1 MSLRTLVRTGV
12 ALLAS
17 LPITPAVS
25 VIEDNLYA
33 TEAGHI
39 EIQSKVHNATGI
51 RYVKNSGICE
61 TTPNVTQISGYI
73 DVGTDMSMWFW
84 FFESRNSPETAPFT
98 LWLNGGPGCS
108 SMMGLFQE
116 NGPCLVNA
124 DQNSTILNPYSWNS
138 LSNMIYIDQPIGA
151 GFSYGTDAVNS
162 TEAAAPFVWTAFQ
175 VLFESQLFSKYAS
188 REFTFATE
196 SYGGH
201 YGPGFVTYFEER
213 NALIASGEIDSVP
226 VVVSALM
233 INKQSIAF
241 LNFATYAPGYGQLQ
255 PDDILKNISDYLYGP
270 DGCVAQESACYA
282 AGNSTHSNKICRDA
296 GNYCNLNVFMPAVGN
311 YDGYDIRQNSSSLF
325 PPAYFMYYLQ
335 REDVMKKIGAR
346 VKLEHACSNPSFKN
360 FEKTGDNMAT
370 PAIGSGQLWAEDFD
384 LGACLVT
391 ASLSA
396 NLPVK
401 NRLEMLIWCPF
412 PCFNDPSYIL
422 TLLIPFSCNWLGGH
436 ASVLAMD
443 WYGNETLHNTP
454 FTNMTINGKPIAA
467 VQNVDNFSFA
477 RVYSAGHEVP
487 AFQPQAALEIFS
499 QVIRKEQLHSV

>member
-1 MSLRTLVRTGV
+1 MFLRTLVRVGV
-12 ALLAS
+12 TLIAS
-17 LPITPAVS
+17 LSVLRAVS
-25 VIEDNLYA
+25 VVKGDLDT
-33 TEAGHI
+33 TEAGHV

-61 TTPNVTQISGYI
+61 TTPNVTQFSGYI
-73 DVGTDMSMWFW
+73 DVGTNMSMWFW

-108 SMMGLFQE
+108 SMIGLFQE

-124 DQNSTILNPYSWNS
+124 DRNSTTLNPYRYAR
-138 LSNMIYIDQPIGA
+138 IIAPIGT

-188 REFTFATE
+188 REFIFGTE

-201 YGPGFVTYFEER
+201 YGPSFVTYFEEQ
-213 NALIASGEIDSVP
+213 NALIASGEIDAVP

-233 INKQSIAF
+233 INNGWYDPLIQNIAY

-255 PDDILKNISDYLYGP
+255 PDDVLKNISDALYGP
-270 DGCVAQESACYA
+270 DGCVVQENACYA
-282 AGNSTHSNKICRDA
+282 AGTSAHSNKICRDA
-296 GNYCNLNVFMPAVGN
+296 DNYCIDNVFVPAVGD
-311 YDGYDIRQNSSSLF
+311 YDSYDIRQNSSALF
-325 PPAYFMYYLQ
+325 PPEYYVHYL
-335 REDVMKKIGAR
+335 RKKDVMKKIGAQ
-346 VKLEHACSNPSFKN
+346 VKYKECPDAPYEEFV
-360 FEKTGDNMAT
+360 KTGDDART
-370 PAIGSGQLWAEDFD
+370 WLPQ
-384 LGACLVT
+384 
-391 ASLSA
+391 LSA
-396 NLPVK
+396 LANSGMK
-401 NRLEMLIWCPF
+401 ILIWAGDADM
-412 PCFNDPSYIL
+412 N
-422 TLLIPFSCNWLGGH
+422 CNWLGGH

-454 FTNMTINGKPIAA
+454 FTNMTINGTPVAA

-477 RVYSAGHEVP
+477 RVYGAGHEVA

-499 QVIRKEQLHSV
+499 QVVHKEQLHSV

>member
-17 LPITPAVS
+17 LPITRAVS

-188 REFTFATE
+188 REFTLATE

-213 NALIASGEIDSVP
+213 NALIASGEIDAVP

-233 INKQSIAF
+233 INK
-241 LNFATYAPGYGQLQ
+241 QLQ

-282 AGNSTHSNKICRDA
+282 ARNSTHSNKICRDA

-360 FEKTGDNMAT
+360 FEKTGDNART
-370 PAIGSGQLWAEDFD
+370 WLPQ
-384 LGACLVT
+384 
-391 ASLSA
+391 LSA
-396 NLPVK
+396 LANSGLK
-401 NRLEMLIWCPF
+401 ILIWAG
-412 PCFNDPSYIL
+412 DADMV
-422 TLLIPFSCNWLGGH
+422 CNWLGGH

-443 WYGNETLHNTP
+443 WYGNETLHNIP